1 MPWIK
6 INETEDRYIWLRTE
20 SILGL
25 AHPEQDITGT
35 QLLLVS
41 GKTVSVAE
49 ERERLLQRIKEAE
62 GTATRDRRVGF
73 PGD

>member
-6 INETEDRYIWLRTE
+6 ITESEDRDVWLRTE
-20 SILGL
+20 SIIGL

-35 QLLLVS
+35 QILLLS

-62 GTATRDRRVGF
+62 GTASRDRRVGF
-73 PGD
+73 PAD

>member
-6 INETEDRYIWLRTE
+6 ITESEDRDVWLRTE
-20 SILGL
+20 SIIGL

-35 QLLLVS
+35 QILLIS

-49 ERERLLQRIKEAE
+49 ERERLLQRIKETE
-62 GTATRDRRVGF
+62 GTAPRDRRVGF
-73 PGD
+73 PQD

>member
-6 INETEDRYIWLRTE
+6 VTESEDHNIWLRTE
-20 SILGL
+20 SIIGL
-25 AHPEQDITGT
+25 ARPEQDVTGT

-49 ERERLLQRIKEAE
+49 DRERLLQRIKETE
-62 GTATRDRRVGF
+62 GTAPRDRRVGF
-73 PGD
+73 PAD

>member
-6 INETEDRYIWLRTE
+6 INETEDRDIWLRTE

-25 AHPEQDITGT
+25 THPEQDITGT
-35 QLLLVS
+35 QLLLLS

-62 GTATRDRRVGF
+62 GTAARDRRVGF
-73 PGD
+73 PGE

>member
-6 INETEDRYIWLRTE
+6 ITESEDRDIWLRTE

-25 AHPEQDITGT
+25 AHPEQDVTGT
-35 QLLLVS
+35 QLLLLS

-62 GTATRDRRVGF
+62 GTAARERRVGF

>member
-6 INETEDRYIWLRTE
+6 ITETDDREIWLRTE
-20 SILGL
+20 SIIGL

-35 QLLLVS
+35 QLLLLS

-49 ERERLLQRIKEAE
+49 DREKLLHRIKEAE
-62 GTATRDRRVGF
+62 GTAARDRRVGF
-73 PGD
+73 PAD